1 MTGTAQGRAALDQA
15 QLMLALAQA
24 RLRRAEAIEAHQAEL
39 EAGLRQAA
47 ADRDAVH
54 RQAMAAEA
62 TLATIQ
68 ASTSWRVM
76 QAMQRAGRLL
86 GREPAAHSGAQ
97 PVSAA
102 APAAE
107 PAIATPSGPEPEPD
121 DEGVLAV
128 AYAAFLRS
136 GHRLV
141 FPRPAEPDVAV
152 VIVAVPDDPALL
164 LACLQSVLAQSGP
177 AFEVALS
184 NPGGAA
190 AELLARTE
198 GLVAAP
204 GRAAA
209 LLLLD
214 GSLLLRPGALDAA
227 LAALHPDV
235 GAVAGRVVLPTGL
248 VEQAGGVLWRDGTTA
263 AYGAGLPDGHAEV
276 MFARDADHAGGGL
289 MLTTRTAFE
298 QAGGLGSDAAFG
310 AALRAAGLR
319 VAYAPRLAADRFGPP
334 QPPVA
339 DAAQRRQALALR
351 DVASGR
357 LPPHPGNLLHARDPS
372 GRLRLLVLDGFMPMA
387 VMGAGYPRARAVL
400 NEASALGWAVTL
412 FPMERGDAV
421 WAATYDSLAEEIE
434 VCGGRGAA
442 ELAEFLR
449 ERAGFYDA
457 LLVSRPEYM
466 RALRATLA
474 ADPGRL
480 GAMRLIYDAEALF
493 STRDLQRRRLEG
505 KPAAA
510 AEADALVADE
520 LRLLD
525 GVDAVMAVT
534 ASEAAVFAGGQAAP
548 VHVVSHPLDVA
559 VGVAGFAARAGFLF
573 VGRLLEV
580 QSPNYDGLAW
590 FVGKVWPRIR
600 AALPDAT
607 LTVIGAVIAE
617 PTALQAD
624 GVALLGPVADLAP
637 HYAAARVFVAP
648 TRFAAGI
655 PIKVL
660 EAGAAGVPVAATALV
675 ASQLGWTDGGEIVA
689 VDEPAALAARAVA
702 LYEDPGLWSRTRLAA
717 AARLA
722 DEHGPE
728 RFRDA
733 LRAALGGDGGPPRPA
748 RRTGARSLG
757 SPPAAC

>member
-1 MTGTAQGRAALDQA
+1 
-15 QLMLALAQA
+15 MLALAQA
-24 RLRRAEAIEAHQAEL
+24 RLRRAETIEAHQAEL

-54 RQAMAAEA
+54 RQAMTAEA

-86 GREPAAHSGAQ
+86 GRERAAEPGAAQ
-97 PVSAA
+97 
-102 APAAE
+102 AAE
-107 PAIATPSGPEPEPD
+107 PAVAPDPEPNPGPD

-128 AYAAFLRS
+128 AYQAFLRS
-136 GHRLV
+136 GHCLV
-141 FPRPAEPDVAV
+141 FPRPAAPEVSV

-177 AFEVALS
+177 EFEVALS

-190 AELLARTE
+190 AELLTRTE
-198 GLVAAP
+198 GLIAAP
-204 GRAAA
+204 GGAAA

-214 GSLLLRPGALDAA
+214 GALLLRPGALDAA
-227 LAALHPDV
+227 LAALHADAGV

-263 AYGAGLPDGHAEV
+263 AFGAGLPDGHAEV

-289 MLTTRTAFE
+289 LLTTRTAFE
-298 QAGGLGSDAAFG
+298 QAGALGSEAAFG

-334 QPPVA
+334 QPPLDA
-339 DAAQRRQALALR
+339 AAQRRQALALR
-351 DVASGR
+351 NVAAGR
-357 LPPHPGNLLHARDPS
+357 LPPHPGNLVHARDPS
-372 GRLRLLVLDGFMPMA
+372 GRLRLLVLDGFMPMT

-400 NEASALGWAVTL
+400 NGASALGWAVTL
-412 FPMERGDAV
+412 FPMERGDAG
-421 WAATYDSLAEEIE
+421 WAATYDSLAADIE

-442 ELAEFLR
+442 ELSDFLR

-457 LLVSRPEYM
+457 MLVSRPEYM
-466 RALRATLA
+466 RALRHTLA

-505 KPAAA
+505 EPADP
-510 AEADALVADE
+510 AEAEALVADE
-520 LRLLD
+520 LRLTD
-525 GVDAVMAVT
+525 SVDAVMAVT
-534 ASEAAVFAGGQAAP
+534 AAEAAVFAGGQTAP

-559 VGVAGFAARAGFLF
+559 VGVAGFAARNGFLF

-590 FVGKVWPRIR
+590 FVRSVWPRVR

-607 LTVIGAVIAE
+607 LTVIGAVVAE
-617 PTALQAD
+617 PAALQAD
-624 GVALLGPVADLAP
+624 GVTLLGPVADLSP

-675 ASQLGWTDGGEIVA
+675 ATQLGWSDGGEIVA

-702 LYEDPGLWSRTRLAA
+702 LHEDPGVWSRTRLAA

-733 LRAALGGDGGPPRPA
+733 LRAALGGDGGPARPA
-748 RRTGARSLG
+748 GRSGARSLG